1 MNTLF
6 NYVTK
11 KWQNKVKYST
21 WNCIRHEFWI
31 TPAWQTLPK
40 ALSSAMARIAADLLK
55 ALAILSDKAGKE
67 IAELSKP
74 EFLEETTLID

>member
-1 MNTLF
+1 M
-6 NYVTK
+6 
-11 KWQNKVKYST
+11 
-21 WNCIRHEFWI
+21 
-31 TPAWQTLPK
+31 PK